1 MINFSKAVGTGN
13 DFIVIDNRENI
24 VKDPISLTKRMCKRK
39 HSVGADGVLLLEKSS
54 SSDFKMRIINP
65 DGSEVSMCGNGAR
78 CAAMYAFK
86 NTWVKEYFSIETDAG
101 ILEAA
106 IIEGQVKLK
115 MTDPV
120 DLEQTKDILINSE
133 TINGYFIN
141 TGVEHFIS
149 FVDDIENVQVKKTG
163 KEIRDHETFTPAGTN
178 ANFVK
183 VIGDNDIIIRTYER
197 GVEDE
202 TLACGTGATASAIMA
217 NIVKGVRSPV
227 NVLTRSGEYLK
238 IYFNVDGDQVTEV
251 YMQGPARIVYNGTID
266 I

>member
-141 TGVEHFIS
+141 TGVEH
-149 FVDDIENVQVKKTG
+149 
-163 KEIRDHETFTPAGTN
+163 
-178 ANFVK
+178 
-183 VIGDNDIIIRTYER
+183 
-197 GVEDE
+197 
-202 TLACGTGATASAIMA
+202 L
-217 NIVKGVRSPV
+217 
-227 NVLTRSGEYLK
+227 YLLLM
-238 IYFNVDGDQVTEV
+238 I
-251 YMQGPARIVYNGTID
+251 
-266 I
+266 